1 MSRNND
7 SRFSG
12 DSNEVPQIKVT
23 NCGGS
28 LSNDG
33 KGISLISGKSTVIGA
48 GALITNQHSG
58 QDFSRMMGPFDEN
71 MGVDSEDSPI
81 SQAEGLKRPF
91 SIK

>member
-1 MSRNND
+1 MEDEMAGLTLD
-7 SRFSG
+7 SGEDDVLQFAP
-12 DSNEVPQIKVT
+12 DSAVPSVSFVH
-23 NCGGS
+23 CFV
-28 LSNDG
+28 
-33 KGISLISGKSTVIGA
+33 GKSTVIGA